1 MEGLSRQGTTTRR
14 LPLPPG
20 KNLIFFMLVFF
31 PVFLRVL
38 KILKEDENENES
50 KRNEKKRKTKRDET
64 RRNRVWNQKKNR
76 NRNRNRKK
84 EKRSPSTTS
93 PGPKL
98 YRPVTQLRSTSRLA
112 EPFQLLPREPVR
124 SFGQACR
131 VGPGKTIASDRARD
145 LLRLS

>member
-20 KNLIFFMLVFF
+20 ENLNFFGLVFF

-38 KILKEDENENES
+38 KFLKEDENENES

-64 RRNRVWNQKKNR
+64 RRNRVRNQKKNR

-84 EKRSPSTTS
+84 GEKEPVDHVPRSQVISPSNPTPQYFQAGRTLPTASSRTCALIWTS
-93 PGPKL
+93 
-98 YRPVTQLRSTSRLA
+98 VSCWTW
-112 EPFQLLPREPVR
+112 
-124 SFGQACR
+124 
-131 VGPGKTIASDRARD
+131 
-145 LLRLS
+145 